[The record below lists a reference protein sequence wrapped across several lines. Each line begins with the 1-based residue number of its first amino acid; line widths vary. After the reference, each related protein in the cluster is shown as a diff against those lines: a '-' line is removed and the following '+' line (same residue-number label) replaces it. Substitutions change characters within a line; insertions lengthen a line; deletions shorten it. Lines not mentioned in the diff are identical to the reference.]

1 MSLPTS
7 LMNDP
12 ERATKIRN
20 ALELAKNIPDAAR
33 ILGISTATLKRYL
46 RSDPQPRAGLDLRRP
61 GRTLGHRQPRS
72 VKSL

>member
-1 MSLPTS
+1 MSPSTP

-20 ALELAKNIPDAAR
+20 ALEHVKNIPDAAH

-46 RSDPQPRAGLDLRRP
+46 RSDPELRKGLKLRRP
-61 GRTLGHRQPRS
+61 GRTLGHRQPRP
-72 VKSL
+72 VKSP